1 MTWRKR
7 SVNDGEDIQMKSLF
21 AADIQD
27 NQLVDSMF
35 LVATKTHGVTK
46 TGNSYLTLKLID
58 KSGEIEARVWE
69 RAEDLGRGF
78 DKNDFVRVRGQAT
91 LYQGRM
97 QLRVQDVMRIDGS
110 RVSPDDF
117 LPKSAFEPAIMLE
130 ELQTI
135 LRGMKNPF
143 LLALAEGFFADD
155 ELIDLLSQAPGA
167 KTIHHPYLS
176 GLLEH
181 TLSLLKLILR
191 VVDNYSG
198 IDTDLLLMGGFLHD
212 IGKVYE
218 FTFDRAVDYTDAG
231 QLLGHLVMEVEM
243 VTKKIDAIPEFPPEL
258 ALLLKH
264 LLVSHHGAYEF
275 GSPKLPQ
282 TVEAVILHSLDDL
295 DGKIQ
300 AIQNMPEKAP
310 GSKWT
315 AFHRAYGRSFFR
327 ATRTKPESETES

>member
-1 MTWRKR
+1 
-7 SVNDGEDIQMKSLF
+7 MKTLL
-21 AADIQD
+21 AADIHD
-27 NQLVDSMF
+27 NQAVDTLF
-35 LVATKTHGVTK
+35 LVAAKNLGVTK

-58 KSGEIEARVWE
+58 CSGEIEARVWE
-69 RAEDLGRGF
+69 RAEDLARGF
-78 DKNDFVRVRGQAT
+78 DKNDFVRVRGHAS
-91 LYQGRM
+91 LYQGKM
-97 QLRVQDVMRIDGS
+97 QIRVQDVMRVD
-110 RVSPDDF
+110 RAKVAPEDF
-117 LPKSAFEPAIMLE
+117 LPKSAFDPETMLS
-130 ELQTI
+130 ELQAI
-135 LRGMKNPF
+135 LRGMKNPH
-143 LLALAEGFFADD
+143 LLALAEALFADA
-155 ELIDLLSQAPGA
+155 ELMRLLKQAPGA

-191 VVDNYSG
+191 VVENYED
-198 IDTDLLLMGGFLHD
+198 IDVDLLLMGGFLHD

-218 FTFDRAVDYTDAG
+218 FNFDRAVDYTDAG
-231 QLLGHLVMEVEM
+231 QLLGHLVMEVEL
-243 VTKKIDAIPEFPPEL
+243 VSKKIESIADFPPEL

-300 AIQNMPEKAP
+300 AIQQMPAKEP

-315 AFHRAYGRSFFR
+315 AFHRAYGRSFYR
-327 ATRTKPESETES
+327 ASGDKTETERRKPNG